1 MSIPLVNL
9 QRQYQ
14 TLAPEIDRALADVCS
29 RGDFIL
35 GRSVSAFEQAFAAYT
50 GARHA
55 IGVASGTDALHLILR
70 ALGVGPGDD
79 VLLPANTFIATAQAV
94 WCCGAKPVLVDCDER
109 TATID
114 PAAVRAAVGSR
125 TKVLMPV
132 HLYGQ
137 PADMDALAA
146 IAAEHRLH
154 LVEDAAQA
162 HGAAY
167 KGRPCGSIGLAAGFS
182 FYPGKNLGAYGDAGA
197 ITTNDDGLAQELRE
211 LRNWGSTVK
220 YVHKRM
226 GFNSRLD
233 TLQAAVLGVK
243 LPHLDRWNERRQAV
257 ARRYRAAFAGDPRIG
272 FVEQAAWTTRHA
284 YHLFVVRVPPAIRDH
299 AVSTLQAR
307 GIGVGIH
314 YPIPIHRQ
322 DAFAPLLAGPAAF
335 PATEK
340 LSSEILS
347 LPLCGD
353 ISDDEVETV
362 IAATKQ
368 VLDASAAAS

>member
-1 MSIPLVNL
+1 MPIPLVNL
-9 QRQYQ
+9 QRQYEA
-14 TLAPEIDRALADVCS
+14 LAPEIDAAIAAVCR

-35 GRSVSAFEQAFAAYT
+35 GRSVSAFEEAFAAYT
-50 GARHA
+50 NARHC

-70 ALGVGPGDD
+70 ALGVGAGDE
-79 VLLPANTFIATAQAV
+79 VVLPANTFIATAQAV

-114 PAAVRAAVGSR
+114 PAAVRRAITSR
-125 TKVLMPV
+125 TRVLMPV

-137 PADMDALAA
+137 PADMDALSA
-146 IAAEHRLH
+146 IAREHNLH

-162 HGAAY
+162 HGARY
-167 KGRPCGSIGLAAGFS
+167 RGRPCGSIGVAAGFS

-197 ITTNDDGLAQELRE
+197 ITTNDDGLAQEIRE
-211 LRNWGSTVK
+211 LRNWGSTIK

-243 LPHLDRWNERRQAV
+243 LAHLETWNERRNQV
-257 ARRYRAAFAGDPRIG
+257 ARRYRTAFAGDPRLG
-272 FVEQAAWTTRHA
+272 FVEEAPSTSRHA
-284 YHLFVVRVPPAIRDH
+284 YHLFVVRVPPADRDRMV
-299 AVSTLQAR
+299 AALQSR
-307 GIGVGIH
+307 GVGVGIH

-322 DAFAPLLAGPAAF
+322 DAFTPLLSGPASF

-340 LSSEILS
+340 LSTEILS

-362 IAATKQ
+362 IEETKLALNA
-368 VLDASAAAS
+368 VAV